1 MSIQYLDSEK
11 LYYSFLSGAQEV
23 IRNKRILNE
32 INVFPVSDG
41 DTGSNLAH
49 TMHSILQE
57 AKIQATVKETMNS
70 IADAALT
77 GARGNSGIIMAQYI
91 NGIFM
96 SLPKEDSITMSG
108 FSEMVNGA
116 VPHAYHA
123 IANPVEGTIITVI
136 KDWAAAI
143 HRYKDHAKDFHD
155 LLSASVADAVTSLKH
170 TPEKLKV
177 LEEAKVVDSGAKG
190 FVYFLEGFASFLST
204 GLFKSDQNLIQ
215 ETIDFTEYPGHDH
228 EEILERYCT
237 EALISG
243 ENLDLDALRTELGPL
258 GTSLIVAGNPHKVKI
273 HIHTNTP
280 VEFFQLLKK
289 KGTILQQ
296 KADDMIRQNEAAYR
310 RKYSIALVTDSIAD
324 LPMEYLDQE
333 QIHMLPLNLVF
344 EETTYLDKVT
354 MTPEVFYPLL
364 DAAQEYPKSA
374 QPNPKVVDNF
384 LGSIASHYDE
394 ILVITVAKVQSGTHN
409 VFEKA
414 AQKFAKEG
422 KKINVVDSRQ
432 NSAAEGLLVM
442 KASELIREGRTFE
455 EIVETIE
462 SLRSETKILVSVNTL
477 KYMVRSGRLG
487 KVSGIAGKILNL
499 KPVVS
504 LDAEGKGSIAAK
516 AFSEKANTQKILEI
530 MKQDH
535 QKSAITRYSI
545 VHANDE
551 NRALALKKQ
560 VSDYLGFEPVYMM
573 NISTIVGM
581 SAGVGTVAL
590 SYMREK
596 GDRP

>member
-258 GTSLIVAGNPHKVKI
+258 GASLIVAGNPHKVKI

-422 KKINVVDSRQ
+422 KKIYVVDSRQ